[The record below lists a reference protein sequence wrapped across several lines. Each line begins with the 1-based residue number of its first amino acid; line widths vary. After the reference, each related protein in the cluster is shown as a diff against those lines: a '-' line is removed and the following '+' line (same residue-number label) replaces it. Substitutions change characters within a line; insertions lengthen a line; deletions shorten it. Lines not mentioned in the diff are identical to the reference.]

1 MATAVIAEEL
11 HLLTDFK
18 LNPAKYIERVKE
30 TLEPLFLTE
39 NGKAEIVL
47 LDGERYQ
54 RLADALDYVEAVE
67 GIQRGLESM
76 REGRGV
82 PAEEVLAELRQI
94 LNIPEKQ

>member
-1 MATAVIAEEL
+1 MAITVIAEDPNSL
-11 HLLTDFK
+11 ADFQQ
-18 LNPAKYIERVKE
+18 NPAKYIQRVRE

-39 NGKAEIVL
+39 NGKPEIVL

-54 RLADALDYVEAVE
+54 RMLDALDYVEAVE

-82 PAEEVLAELRQI
+82 PAEQVLAELRQI